1 MFYCTVFVM
10 PCICVNTDIVKYCVN
25 TDSVSSFQKLEA
37 NSNVIFIQGARSP
50 KKGNREQAFNK
61 LI

>member
-1 MFYCTVFVM
+1 M

-37 NSNVIFIQGARSP
+37 KSNVIFIQGARSP
-50 KKGNREQAFNK
+50 KKGNTEQAFNK